1 MPPFA
6 PLLPG
11 WRVVGGAHGSGGGGG
26 TGSGDGYPASRIY
39 CRNPACTL
47 AAAGKAH
54 IEYRGPQSMHIACKC
69 CGWNFMGLEPPQQ
82 PQQQTSKKKKKK
94 RHSSNSVPVV
104 SGNSTPGL
112 SSGKASGKVS
122 GRGTPK
128 GAGKGKG
135 TGHASPH
142 PDSGLAAE
150 VQELRDRLDQALK
163 ALADPTVPKEEVA
176 PILAPPKPKPTV
188 NAAKTKV
195 AHLEKVVVDKA
206 RKVTRLT
213 EQLEQAMRDHAA
225 AQTQLADAI
234 AEKDALCLEEMSTPV
249 AAPSTFSAEAA
260 IQGMQLQAP
269 AERDEQIRILLEYF
283 HTTKIGSERV
293 DSKKAKCEANV
304 PSGGSAGVSESS
316 VPPPSCP
323 PASSNGPT
331 STENTGEKDV
341 PASKDSCAAAV
352 PVPET
357 ANVEQQSPDKA
368 DIDMADAL
376 DASKKR
382 GHEQVDSTEVQSL
395 LDRAKSAVS
404 GYHTPTGAGTPCG

>member
-1 MPPFA
+1 
-6 PLLPG
+6 
-11 WRVVGGAHGSGGGGG
+11 
-26 TGSGDGYPASRIY
+26 
-39 CRNPACTL
+39 
-47 AAAGKAH
+47 
-54 IEYRGPQSMHIACKC
+54 
-69 CGWNFMGLEPPQQ
+69 MGLEPPQQ
-82 PQQQTSKKKKKK
+82 PQQQTSKKTSKKKKKKK
-94 RHSSNSVPVV
+94 RHSPISVPVV

-112 SSGKASGKVS
+112 SSGKASGKAS

-128 GAGKGKG
+128 GAGKG
-135 TGHASPH
+135 TG
-142 PDSGLAAE
+142 DSGLAAE

-283 HTTKIGSERV
+283 HTTKVGSERG

-304 PSGGSAGVSESS
+304 PPGVPAGVSECSIPTCPVSS
-316 VPPPSCP
+316 PSASSKG
-323 PASSNGPT
+323 PASK
-331 STENTGEKDV
+331 ENMDENAV
-341 PASKDSCAAAV
+341 PASKDPGVDV
-352 PVPET
+352 PIPET
-357 ANVEQQSPDKA
+357 TNVENQSPDKT
-368 DIDMADAL
+368 DVDMADAS

-382 GHEQVDSTEVQSL
+382 GHEEVDSTEVQSL
-395 LDRAKSAVS
+395 LDRAKAAVS
-404 GYHTPTGAGTPCG
+404 GYHTPTGASTPCG